1 MMLARS
7 ALQSLDQ
14 VVDLFESLGEKT
26 RAAKVLVSIFSHI
39 YLSHPLAN
47 KINV

>member
-14 VVDLFESLGEKT
+14 VVDLFESLGERT
-26 RAAKVLVSIFSHI
+26 RAAKVLVSISFIFSLVVH
-39 YLSHPLAN
+39 
-47 KINV
+47 